1 MAFYK
6 KSLEKFQII
15 KEQYKIEGSMTLRR
29 IYYVLLGKGL
39 VKPSGKKDSPY
50 INLSKLLLEAR
61 EKGELDWKII
71 VDRTRRIEQR
81 LTFPDYDEAFKWIC
95 KHYRRDSMLLQK
107 KYCEVWVE
115 KDAIS
120 GNVANETWNIDVP
133 LIVGRGWG
141 SGTCHYDAYERI
153 SEIGKEENKVLVE
166 VLYISDFDPE
176 GFHIPEVLKTKL
188 KLYGLPDPKVERI
201 ALTLKQIK
209 KFGLKPN
216 VGFTITKEQMTK
228 KYVRDFVE
236 KYGIVQY
243 EIDALPVIEL
253 NKILKEEINKLI
265 DSAIP
270 ETSDEESREE
280 VEDWVEEYSK
290 EKVLA
295 LYEEVK
301 KEIEEESE

>member
-6 KSLEKFQII
+6 KSLEKFNII

-71 VDRTRRIEQR
+71 VDRTRRIIQR
-81 LTFPDYDEAFKWIC
+81 LTFPDYYEAFKWIC

-107 KYCEVWVE
+107 KYCEVWIE

-120 GNVANETWNIDVP
+120 GNVANETWFIDVP

-141 SGTCHYDAYERI
+141 SGTCHHDAYERI
-153 SEIGKEENKVLVE
+153 SEINKEEKKLLVK

-176 GFHIPEVLKTKL
+176 GFHIPEVLKIKL
-188 KLYGLPDPKVERI
+188 KLYGLEDPKVERI

-209 KFGLKPN
+209 KFGLKKN
-216 VGFTITKEQMTK
+216 VGFTISKKQREK
-228 KYVRDFVE
+228 KYVRDFIE
-236 KYGIVQY
+236 KYGVVQY
-243 EIDALPVIEL
+243 EIDALPVKEL
-253 NKILKEEINKLI
+253 NKILKSELEKLI
-265 DSAIP
+265 DFDIP
-270 ETSDEESREE
+270 ETSDKESREE
-280 VEDWVEEYSK
+280 VEDWVEDYSK
-290 EKVLA
+290 EQISA
-295 LYEEVK
+295 LYEK
-301 KEIEEESE
+301 AKEELEKES

>member
-6 KSLEKFQII
+6 KTLEKFQII
-15 KEQYKIEGSMTLRR
+15 REQYKIEGSMTLRR

-50 INLSKLLLEAR
+50 INLSKLLLKAR

-71 VDRTRRIEQR
+71 VDRTREIIQR
-81 LTFPDYDEAFKWIC
+81 PTFPDYDEAFKWIC

-107 KYCEVWVE
+107 KYCEVWIE

-120 GNVANETWNIDVP
+120 GNVSNETWFIDVP

-141 SGTCHYDAYERI
+141 SGTYHHDAYERI
-153 SEIGKEENKVLVE
+153 AEISKEEKKLLVK

-188 KLYGLPDPKVERI
+188 KLYGLEDPKVERI
-201 ALTLKQIK
+201 ALTLEQIK
-209 KFGLKPN
+209 KFGLKKN
-216 VGFTITKEQMTK
+216 VGFTISKKQREKEYVKDFIK
-228 KYVRDFVE
+228 KYGV
-236 KYGIVQY
+236 VQY
-243 EIDALPVIEL
+243 EIDALPVAEL
-253 NKILKEEINKLI
+253 NKILKKELKKLI
-265 DSAIP
+265 DFDIP
-270 ETSDEESREE
+270 EISDKESEEE
-280 VEDWVEEYSK
+280 VETWVEEYSK

-301 KEIEEESE
+301 KEIEEES